1 MHQCALFVL
10 LQRRDG
16 RVVYCVCLENRRLER
31 VRGFESLSLRPVA
44 PIDYSV
50 GVFLFNPYLKRVFSL
65 QLQLE
70 TIRANPELNYPAAS
84 ATY

>member
-1 MHQCALFVL
+1 
-10 LQRRDG
+10 
-16 RVVYCVCLENRRLER
+16 
-31 VRGFESLSLRPVA
+31 
-44 PIDYSV
+44 V